1 MSKRALRTAR
11 TGSEA
16 RHFLDGVNLNRSMP
30 LRDQIYAVLRRSIVT
45 RELPPGAMINEFEIA
60 ARLGNSR
67 TPVREAV
74 KKLSDEGL
82 IDVLAQSGTFVAE
95 IDRAQVEEAYI
106 VRIALEC
113 ESVARAAP
121 LMSDEHLQNLED
133 IIDRHKVALAR
144 DRFDEAIARDDDFHR
159 YITQISGLAMLW
171 RVVDTC
177 KAQMD
182 RCRMLTVPR
191 PGHGTLTI
199 EQHRAIVAALAT
211 RKPRAAI
218 AALRAHLDTS
228 LGNSLSWFDERDSGK

>member
-1 MSKRALRTAR
+1 M
-11 TGSEA
+11 
-16 RHFLDGVNLNRSMP
+16 
-30 LRDQIYAVLRRSIVT
+30 
-45 RELPPGAMINEFEIA
+45 
-60 ARLGNSR
+60 
-67 TPVREAV
+67 
-74 KKLSDEGL
+74 
-82 IDVLAQSGTFVAE
+82 LAQSGTFVAE

-121 LMSDEHLQNLED
+121 LMSDD
-133 IIDRHKVALAR
+133 ALAEPR
-144 DRFDEAIARDDDFHR
+144 GHHRSPRGRPSRRGRFDEAIARDDDFHR

-211 RKPRAAI
+211 ASRAPPSPPA
-218 AALRAHLDTS
+218 RAS
-228 LGNSLSWFDERDSGK
+228 RYVAGQFPSWFDERDSGKQTPRSVTPVRGRGSVRSRPRCRTVGADRRG